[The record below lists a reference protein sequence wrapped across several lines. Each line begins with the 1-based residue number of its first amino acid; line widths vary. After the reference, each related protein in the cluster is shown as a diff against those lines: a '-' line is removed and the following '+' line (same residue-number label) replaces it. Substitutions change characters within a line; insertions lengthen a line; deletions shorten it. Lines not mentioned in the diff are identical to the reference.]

1 MSLFCRMK
9 LSKII
14 HSVAGKISWIFF
26 LTFLFR
32 KWKIWW
38 LVSVFLKSNMSQYAA
53 YNCSS
58 SSKNNPWKTNFILPK
73 NDCTRKAWITAINR
87 KEGTL
92 PMNISL
98 CYNILKKIISIE
110 GEDNRHNYFT
120 YQIPRKRNCKRVDCC
135 SNLENENTLAIEMRK
150 CFTEAANE
158 NSSSN
163 LCLAAI
169 TKILK
174 KCLWRSQIFKVKV
187 YFKDFHL
194 NCKAVMLHNS
204 MHLAIATSNFW
215 TYFGQNLAGLYL
227 FSEVRYRISQKS
239 VLKTLLNILL
249 IVKMKW
255 PNVWIL
261 RYFKIKKLWYIVNH
275 L

>member
-1 MSLFCRMK
+1 
-9 LSKII
+9 
-14 HSVAGKISWIFF
+14 
-26 LTFLFR
+26 
-32 KWKIWW
+32 
-38 LVSVFLKSNMSQYAA
+38 
-53 YNCSS
+53 
-58 SSKNNPWKTNFILPK
+58 
-73 NDCTRKAWITAINR
+73 
-87 KEGTL
+87 
-92 PMNISL
+92 MNVSL
-98 CYNILKKIISIE
+98 CYNILKKLISIE

-120 YQIPRKRNCKRVDCC
+120 YHIPRKKNCKRIDCC

-150 CFTEAANE
+150 SFTGAANE

-169 TKILK
+169 TKITK
-174 KCLWRSQIFKVKV
+174 KCLSRSQIFRVKV

-194 NCKAVMLHNS
+194 SCKAVMLHNS
-204 MHLAIATSNFW
+204 FSLKHLAIATSNFW

-227 FSEVRYRISQKS
+227 LSEVRYRISQKS
-239 VLKTLLNILL
+239 VLKTLLNILI

-261 RYFKIKKLWYIVNH
+261 RYSKIKKLWYIVNH